1 MATQILIMVLLVLL
15 SAFFSA
21 TETAFSSLNKTRL
34 KSMSENG
41 NRKAER
47 ALRLA
52 ENYDELLSTILIGNN
67 IVNIGLASIATI
79 FFVDLLGGGAGPSVS
94 TIVTTVVVL
103 IFGEISPKSMA
114 KESPES
120 FAMAVAGIISA
131 LTKVFK
137 PINWLFSKWKIL
149 LSKLFKVKDD
159 RRLTQDELITLVEEV
174 EQEGGMDADDSDLVR
189 SAIEFHDQEV
199 ADILTPRV
207 RVEGVPQD
215 ASYAEI
221 SEIFEESGYSRL
233 PVYDE
238 TIDRIVGVIHQKDFY
253 RKTREEKVN
262 LPEIMKSPVF
272 VTENTKISDLMR
284 LLQRTKSQLAVV
296 VDEYGGTVGI
306 VTMEDILEEL
316 VGEIWDEHDEIEVEF
331 QEEKDGCW
339 RIVGS
344 APLEEM
350 EERFGLGQDADAS
363 TVGGWVMELAERI
376 PEVGEEFHCGSWDVK
391 VVKADDRHVQEI
403 MLVPH
408 VMDEDDED
416 EDDD

>member
-120 FAMAVAGIISA
+120 FAMAVSGIISA

-137 PINWLFSKWKIL
+137 PINWLFSKWKGL

-159 RRLTQDELITLVEEV
+159 RRLTR
-174 EQEGGMDADDSDLVR
+174 M
-189 SAIEFHDQEV
+189 
-199 ADILTPRV
+199 
-207 RVEGVPQD
+207 
-215 ASYAEI
+215 
-221 SEIFEESGYSRL
+221 
-233 PVYDE
+233 
-238 TIDRIVGVIHQKDFY
+238 
-253 RKTREEKVN
+253 N
-262 LPEIMKSPVF
+262 
-272 VTENTKISDLMR
+272 
-284 LLQRTKSQLAVV
+284 
-296 VDEYGGTVGI
+296 
-306 VTMEDILEEL
+306 
-316 VGEIWDEHDEIEVEF
+316 
-331 QEEKDGCW
+331 
-339 RIVGS
+339 
-344 APLEEM
+344 
-350 EERFGLGQDADAS
+350 
-363 TVGGWVMELAERI
+363 
-376 PEVGEEFHCGSWDVK
+376 
-391 VVKADDRHVQEI
+391 
-403 MLVPH
+403 
-408 VMDEDDED
+408 
-416 EDDD
+416 

>member
-1 MATQILIMVLLVLL
+1 MEMQILVMVVLVML

-21 TETAFSSLNKTRL
+21 TETAYSSLNRTRL
-34 KSMSENG
+34 KSLADNG
-41 NRKAER
+41 NKKAAR
-47 ALRLA
+47 ALKLA
-52 ENYDELLSTILIGNN
+52 DNYDDLLSTILIGNN
-67 IVNIGLASIATI
+67 IVNIGLASIATV

-120 FAMAVAGIISA
+120 FAMAVGGIITA

-137 PINWLFSKWKIL
+137 PINWLFSKWKLL

-159 RRLTQDELITLVEEV
+159 RRLTQDELITMVEEV

-215 ASYAEI
+215 ASFAEV

-233 PVYDE
+233 PVYEE

-253 RKTREEKVN
+253 RKTKDN
-262 LPEIMKSPVF
+262 QLNMNEIMKSPVF

-284 LLQRTKSQLAVV
+284 MLQRTKSQLAVV

-331 QEEKDGCW
+331 QEQKDGSW
-339 RIVGS
+339 HIVGS

-350 EERFGLGQDADAS
+350 EERFGLGSNADAS

-376 PEVGEEFHCGSWDVK
+376 PDEGEVFHCGSWDVQ
-391 VVKADDRHVQEI
+391 VLKADDRHVQEI
-403 MLVPH
+403 LLKPH
-408 VMDEDDED
+408 VMEENK
-416 EDDD
+416 EEK

>member
-79 FFVDLLGGGAGPSVS
+79 FFVDLLGGAAGPSVS

-120 FAMAVAGIISA
+120 FAMAVSGIISA

-137 PINWLFSKWKIL
+137 PINWLFSKWKLL

-207 RVEGVPQD
+207 RGEGVPQD
-215 ASYAEI
+215 ASFAEI

-376 PEVGEEFHCGSWDVK
+376 PDEVFHCGSWDVT

-403 MLVPH
+403 MLSPH
-408 VMDEDDED
+408 VTEET
-416 EDDD
+416 EEETEEK

>member
-1 MATQILIMVLLVLL
+1 MATQILVMVALVIL

-21 TETAFSSLNKTRL
+21 TETAFSSLNRTRL
-34 KSMSENG
+34 KSLAENG
-41 NRKAER
+41 NKKAER

-52 ENYDELLSTILIGNN
+52 ENYDDLLSTILIGNN
-67 IVNIGLASIATI
+67 IVNIALASIATV
-79 FFVDLLGGGAGPSVS
+79 FFVNLVGGSTGPTLS
-94 TIVTTVVVL
+94 TVVVTVVVL

-120 FAMAVAGIISA
+120 FAMAVAGIISGM
-131 LTKVFK
+131 TKVFK
-137 PINWLFSKWKIL
+137 PINWLFSKWKVL

-207 RVEGVPQD
+207 RVEGIPQD
-215 ASYAEI
+215 ASFAEI

-253 RKTREEKVN
+253 RKTRDEKVN

-344 APLEEM
+344 APVEEM

-376 PEVGEEFHCGSWDVK
+376 PDEGEVFHCGSWDVT

-403 MLVPH
+403 MLSPH
-408 VMDEDDED
+408 VTEET
-416 EDDD
+416 EEETEEK

>member
-1 MATQILIMVLLVLL
+1 MSTQILIMIILVCL
-15 SAFFSA
+15 SGFFSA
-21 TETAFSSLNKTRL
+21 TETAFSSLNRTRL
-34 KSMSENG
+34 RSLAENG
-41 NRKAER
+41 NRKAQS

-52 ENYDELLSTILIGNN
+52 ENYDDLLSTILIGNN

-79 FFVDLLGGGAGPSVS
+79 FFVNLVGGSGASLS
-94 TIVTTVVVL
+94 TAVTTVVVL

-114 KESPES
+114 KESPEK
-120 FAMAVAGIISA
+120 FAMAVADMLG
-131 LTKVFK
+131 LLVKVFK
-137 PINWLFSKWKIL
+137 PINWLFGKWKVL

-159 RRLTQDELITLVEEV
+159 RRLTQDELITMVEEV

-207 RVEGVPQD
+207 RVEGVSQD
-215 ASYAEI
+215 ASFAEV

-233 PVYDE
+233 PVYEE

-253 RKTREEKVN
+253 RKSKDNQLN
-262 LPEIMKSPVF
+262 LQEIMKSPVF

-331 QEEKDGCW
+331 QEEKDGSW

-350 EERFGLGQDADAS
+350 EERFNLGMGADAS
-363 TVGGWVMELAERI
+363 TVGGWVMEIAERI
-376 PEVGEEFHCGSWDVK
+376 PDVGEEFHCGSWDVQ
-391 VVKADDRHVQEI
+391 VLKADDRHVQEI
-403 MLVPH
+403 LLKPH
-408 VMDEDDED
+408 AEE
-416 EDDD
+416 EAEA

>member
-1 MATQILIMVLLVLL
+1 MGIQILIMVILVML

-21 TETAFSSLNKTRL
+21 TETAFSSLNRTRL
-34 KSMSENG
+34 KSMADNG
-41 NRKAER
+41 NKKALR

-52 ENYDELLSTILIGNN
+52 ENYDDLLSTILIGNN

-79 FFVDLLGGGAGPSVS
+79 FFVNLVGGAGATLS
-94 TIVTTVVVL
+94 TVVTTVVVL

-120 FAMAVAGIISA
+120 FAMAVSGIIGG
-131 LTKVFK
+131 LIKVFK
-137 PINWLFSKWKIL
+137 PINWLFGKWKVL

-159 RRLTQDELITLVEEV
+159 RRLTQDELITMVEEV

-199 ADILTPRV
+199 SDILTPRV

-215 ASYAEI
+215 ASYAEV

-253 RKTREEKVN
+253 RKTKDEQLN

-331 QEEKDGCW
+331 LEEKDGSW

-350 EERFGLGQDADAS
+350 EERFGLGSNADAS

-376 PEVGEEFHCGSWDVK
+376 PDVGEEFHCGSWDVK

-403 MLVPH
+403 LLYPH
-408 VMDEDDED
+408 LTEKTEEIEEDD
-416 EDDD
+416 

>member
-1 MATQILIMVLLVLL
+1 
-15 SAFFSA
+15 
-21 TETAFSSLNKTRL
+21 
-34 KSMSENG
+34 
-41 NRKAER
+41 
-47 ALRLA
+47 
-52 ENYDELLSTILIGNN
+52 
-67 IVNIGLASIATI
+67 
-79 FFVDLLGGGAGPSVS
+79 
-94 TIVTTVVVL
+94 VVL

-120 FAMAVAGIISA
+120 FAMAVSGIISA

-137 PINWLFSKWKIL
+137 PINWLFSKWKGL

-350 EERFGLGQDADAS
+350 EERFSLGQGADAS

-416 EDDD
+416 EDND

>member
-94 TIVTTVVVL
+94 TVVTTVVVL

-120 FAMAVAGIISA
+120 FAMAVSGIISA

-137 PINWLFSKWKIL
+137 PINWLFSKWKGL

-350 EERFGLGQDADAS
+350 EERFSLGQGADAS

>member
-120 FAMAVAGIISA
+120 FAMAVSGIISA

-137 PINWLFSKWKIL
+137 PINWLFSKWKGL

-253 RKTREEKVN
+253 RKTREDKVN
-262 LPEIMKSPVF
+262 LPEIMKNPVF

>member
-1 MATQILIMVLLVLL
+1 MGIQILIMVILVVL

-21 TETAFSSLNKTRL
+21 TETAYSSLNRTRL
-34 KSMSENG
+34 RSLAENG
-41 NRKAER
+41 NKKAKR
-47 ALRLA
+47 ALELA
-52 ENYDELLSTILIGNN
+52 ENYDDLLSTILIGNN

-79 FFVDLLGGGAGPSVS
+79 FFVNLVGGAGATLS
-94 TIVTTVVVL
+94 TVVTTVVVL
-103 IFGEISPKSMA
+103 VFGEISPKSMA

-120 FAMAVAGIISA
+120 FAMAVSGIIGG
-131 LTKVFK
+131 LIRLFM
-137 PINWLFSKWKIL
+137 PINWLFGKWKLL

-159 RRLTQDELITLVEEV
+159 RRLTQDELITMVEEV

-199 ADILTPRV
+199 SDILTPRV

-215 ASYAEI
+215 ASYAEV

-253 RKTREEKVN
+253 RKTKDEQLN

-331 QEEKDGCW
+331 QEEKNGSW
-339 RIVGS
+339 RIIGS
-344 APLEEM
+344 APVEELT
-350 EERFGLGQDADAS
+350 ERFSLGMGADAS

-376 PEVGEEFHCGSWDVK
+376 PDVGEEFHCGSWDVQ
-391 VVKADDRHVQEI
+391 VLKADDRHVQEI
-403 MLVPH
+403 LLKPH
-408 VMDEDDED
+408 VMEENG
-416 EDDD
+416 EE